1 MLRHVLLHN
10 TALMPSRLIL
20 ALALSFALHGVLLLP
35 GILKR
40 FPVAPPRPALQASL
54 RLPPQPERPP
64 EPLLKN
70 TLDAEDEVAAEKK
83 PPPPAPPPPPAV
95 RPAPAPAA
103 EKIVTKREI
112 KAAQRKLSEYIY
124 YPETARQQG
133 WEGTVQLF
141 IELSGDGRVEDVR
154 VISSSGHAILDN
166 AAIKGFYAV
175 GKLPGKS
182 GTWSYTFRLVP

>member
-10 TALMPSRLIL
+10 TTLMPPRLIL

-35 GILKR
+35 EILKR
-40 FPVAPPRPALQASL
+40 FPAEPPRPALQASL

-70 TLDAEDEVAAEKK
+70 TLDAEDEVPAEKK
-83 PPPPAPPPPPAV
+83 PPPPAPPPPTPV
-95 RPAPAPAA
+95 RPSTAPAA
-103 EKIVTKREI
+103 EKSVAKREI
-112 KAAQRKLSEYIY
+112 KIAQRKLSEYIY
-124 YPETARQQG
+124 YPETARLQG

-141 IELSGDGRVEDVR
+141 VELSGEGRVEDVR

-175 GKLPGKS
+175 GKLPGQS
-182 GTWSYTFRLVP
+182 GAWSYTFRLEP